1 MTLGVE
7 LKEIFDFE
15 VLIGLSAG
23 SIAGDDSPEREDLE
37 GGPEAWREG
46 SLELTSD
53 EEQRASR
60 SSQDT
65 TEELEV

>member
-1 MTLGVE
+1 MTLVVE
-7 LKEIFDFE
+7 LNEILDFE

-23 SIAGDDSPEREDLE
+23 SIAGEDSPEREDLE

-53 EEQRASR
+53 EQRAER